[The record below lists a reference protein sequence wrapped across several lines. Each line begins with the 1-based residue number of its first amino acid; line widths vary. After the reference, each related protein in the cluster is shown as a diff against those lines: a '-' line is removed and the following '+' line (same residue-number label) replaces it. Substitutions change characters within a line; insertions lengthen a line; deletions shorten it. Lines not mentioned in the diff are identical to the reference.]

1 MTTNDKT
8 TNAKLCSEDA
18 RSGISAHVP
27 SSVDTTRRDAI
38 QRCLAGRLGAL
49 SIDELR
55 VLDVIT
61 TRMIGLG
68 RDMYGPLDLSRE
80 RRDWRGEQAS
90 EYADAIFYGACHE
103 VASND
108 ERLERLR
115 CDAADEI
122 AGRVEP
128 GLREL
133 RDWTDAADAGLLDHL
148 DERFDHGGE
157 G

>member
-1 MTTNDKT
+1 MGSNDEKT
-8 TNAKLCSEDA
+8 
-18 RSGISAHVP
+18 RSAASRAAVSQSGSDV
-27 SSVDTTRRDAI
+27 TRRDAI
-38 QRCLAGRLGAL
+38 QRCVAARLCSL

-61 TRMIGLG
+61 TRMIGVG
-68 RDMYGPLDLSRE
+68 RESYGPLDLGRE
-80 RRDWRGEQAS
+80 ERDWKAEQAS

-103 VASND
+103 VATND
-108 ERLERLR
+108 RRLERLR
-115 CDAADEI
+115 CEAADEI

-133 RDWTDAADAGLLDHL
+133 EKATRDFADSHDYSN
-148 DERFDHGGE
+148 RFDVGGE